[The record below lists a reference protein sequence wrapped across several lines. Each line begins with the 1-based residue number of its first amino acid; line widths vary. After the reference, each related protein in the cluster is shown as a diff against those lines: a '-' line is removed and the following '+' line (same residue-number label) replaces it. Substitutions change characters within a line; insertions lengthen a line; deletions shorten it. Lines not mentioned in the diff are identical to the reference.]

1 MITVDGAY
9 HIVYLKSFFSVA
21 LRSQVSNCLTSIA
34 YNRKDT
40 DLLWCT
46 SSHLEY
52 VTVYEAVHI
61 R

>member
-1 MITVDGAY
+1 M
-9 HIVYLKSFFSVA
+9 
-21 LRSQVSNCLTSIA
+21 QVGNCLTSIA